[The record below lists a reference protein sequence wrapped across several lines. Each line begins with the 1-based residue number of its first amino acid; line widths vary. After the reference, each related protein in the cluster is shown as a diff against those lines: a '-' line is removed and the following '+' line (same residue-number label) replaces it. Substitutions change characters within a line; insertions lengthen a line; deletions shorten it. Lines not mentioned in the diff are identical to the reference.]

1 MCLYCNKVFKGG
13 GTNLFKKHLA
23 RIRGETKSCKKVL
36 ADVRFQMLQN
46 VEGHVVKKRKSQQEY
61 EKHNQYGLGLKDQ

>member
-23 RIRGETKSCKKVL
+23 RIRGETESCKKVL
-36 ADVRFQMLQN
+36 ADVRFQMLQT

-61 EKHNQYGLGLKDQ
+61 EKRNQYGLGLKDQ